1 MTFRYFWL
9 IILRDAISELISLA
23 SHRAL
28 SAIAKDVVCMYVC
41 IKHYVVAAFLSEINI
56 FTLLTSIILL
66 SSVCMYICMYTIY
79 YIHTCK

>member
-41 IKHYVVAAFLSEINI
+41 MY
-56 FTLLTSIILL
+56 
-66 SSVCMYICMYTIY
+66 VCMCLGILSGWQ
-79 YIHTCK
+79 